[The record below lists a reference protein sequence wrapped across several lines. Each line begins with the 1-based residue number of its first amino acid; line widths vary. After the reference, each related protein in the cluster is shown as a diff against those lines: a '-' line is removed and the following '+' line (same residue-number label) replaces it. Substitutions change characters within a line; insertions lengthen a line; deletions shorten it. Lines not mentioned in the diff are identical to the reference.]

1 MKRRLGGWVAFAF
14 AFAVAC
20 GTADN
25 SNPTGSDDGGGSAAG
40 EGGGGHDGG
49 GAIDGGSS
57 GGRDGTGGG
66 ADAGRPGDSGNVEA
80 SGGDASMSSSD
91 GASTDA
97 GAHDAGAVEA
107 SAPDAPFDAGGKD
120 ATGTDASM
128 PDTGSHDAGGMDS
141 SGTDASVPPS
151 DGGLP
156 PTGWLYT
163 VPGHNKI
170 YVSNGTSG
178 SVWMGRGV
186 NMDDIFLCGYN
197 EMLWM
202 TSPDGEHAVT
212 GILAS
217 LMSGWKPTFLRVSL
231 ATNSFPPYNI
241 SWSADTSQY
250 ATHMTNVIDAIG
262 TYPNTYV
269 LITLR
274 SEASMVNASNAQCA
288 AGGDDA
294 VCIPTS
300 GTDATYKALV
310 DTFKDKSYV
319 LFGVSNEPGGNAGTQ
334 SQIVAAMTH
343 AVGTIRAEEDSL
355 GVPHHIVSVQ
365 GLNYTSTIGFYNS
378 SPLAYDNVVYEY
390 HSYPPQSSQYTQSS
404 IPVILGEYGPSG
416 TDTSFTTALYADVE
430 AKQIPNLAWDM
441 DTYNNCAPDLATVT
455 NTTAITPSAW
465 GQVVKTY
472 LNAH

>member
-1 MKRRLGGWVAFAF
+1 MKRRLGCSVALALG
-14 AFAVAC
+14 FAVAC
-20 GTADN
+20 GTGDSSN
-25 SNPTGSDDGGGSAAG
+25 SGGSDDGGGVGAA

-49 GAIDGGSS
+49 GVIDGAG
-57 GGRDGTGGG
+57 GGRDGAGGG
-66 ADAGRPGDSGNVEA
+66 GDAGQGGDSGNP
-80 SGGDASMSSSD
+80 DASAPDAGVSSPD
-91 GASTDA
+91 GASNDG
-97 GAHDAGAVEA
+97 GAHDAGGMEA
-107 SAPDAPFDAGGKD
+107 SAPDAAIDAGGKD
-120 ATGTDASM
+120 ASGADANATDA
-128 PDTGSHDAGGMDS
+128 GYADAAGRDS
-141 SGTDASVPPS
+141 SGTDASAPPS

-163 VPGHNKI
+163 VRGQNKI

-231 ATNSFPPYNI
+231 AMNSFPPYNI

-310 DTFKDKSYV
+310 DTFKDKAYV

-334 SQIVAAMTH
+334 SQIVSAMNH

-441 DTYNNCAPDLATVT
+441 DPYNNCAPDLATVT